1 MFADLSAKD
10 AVFMMTLAI
19 KTQTMFKMIYN
30 FIFKTALVKCLKVS
44 IVKWGICKN

>member
-10 AVFMMTLAI
+10 AVFMMTFSNKDL
-19 KTQTMFKMIYN
+19 TMFKFTYN